1 MPNPIIRK
9 ITTLSSINIMPIA
22 SHESCNAPAGK
33 MGCWAAKTGGV
44 FTLDPLRTGQ

>member
-9 ITTLSSINIMPIA
+9 ITTFYSINIMPTA